1 MATHYENLST
11 TEFPIVCDE
20 CRQAFE
26 DAFGGGR
33 QAAQWAM
40 MDAVSNGY
48 LVDWMW
54 ATMPDHTCS
63 GKDTEGGNI
72 GDEVTCVCP
81 DCANAEDE

>member
-1 MATHYENLST
+1 MAKHYENLST

-33 QAAQWAM
+33 QVAQWAM

-48 LVDWMW
+48 LVDWVW
-54 ATMPDHTCS
+54 ESTMPDHSCC
-63 GKDTEGGNI
+63 GEDTEGGDVGI
-72 GDEVTCVCP
+72 CVCP
-81 DCANAEDE
+81 DCANAEEE